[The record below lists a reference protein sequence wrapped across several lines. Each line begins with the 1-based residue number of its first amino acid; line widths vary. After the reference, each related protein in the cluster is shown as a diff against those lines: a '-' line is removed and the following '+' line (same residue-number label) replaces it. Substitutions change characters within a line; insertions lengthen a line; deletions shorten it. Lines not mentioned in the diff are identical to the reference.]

1 MLMIETY
8 TLKNSHLGAIKK
20 LDKEGIRLDVDDQLF
35 YDFLKNEMDALLR
48 QPRSGSITKITSYS
62 KAWRM
67 PLI

>member
-1 MLMIETY
+1 MTETY
-8 TLKNSHLGAIKK
+8 TLRNPACGAIRK

-48 QPRSGSITKITSYS
+48 KPQPGSIRKITSYS

-67 PLI
+67 PLM